1 MPNGDPV
8 AMSGSDPDIE
18 SARSMEESEC
28 AACAHARKQKR
39 RVLPYGPVPEA
50 RLHEEPFA
58 SAPAIYDYNVPK
70 YHAMHLRAREFAKT
84 HQRRLSW
91 TIARD
96 VPLYHEDRTLPADQ
110 LREKLCRWLMIHD
123 QRTAHITS
131 ILPLVVGL
139 PVRLTES
146 IDRARQLYRN
156 RRGTIVGW
164 APHPEET
171 SEEADNEWL
180 LSHMPQCI
188 YVAFAGATWKIHK
201 DLEVGVYPLA
211 PVSRTWKVNEYT
223 GIRARRT
230 GFFLLPD
237 FASTAHMI
245 QGATLEAVL
254 GSPKG
259 PSDSVI

>member
-1 MPNGDPV
+1 MADRDEPQCAACDWDVAPLPGAPGLYYKKSWAALFLQNWSPSVSAAGLKWQPSSEAVAGQVSHGDPV
-8 AMSGSDPDIE
+8 AIYGSGPDIE

-131 ILPLVVGL
+131 ILPLVEGL

-164 APHPEET
+164 APHPEVT
-171 SEEADNEWL
+171 REEADNEWL
-180 LSHMPQCI
+180 LSHMP
-188 YVAFAGATWKIHK
+188 
-201 DLEVGVYPLA
+201 
-211 PVSRTWKVNEYT
+211 
-223 GIRARRT
+223 
-230 GFFLLPD
+230 
-237 FASTAHMI
+237 
-245 QGATLEAVL
+245 
-254 GSPKG
+254 
-259 PSDSVI
+259 